1 MEKSFFES
9 KRWKVLMNYVYGL
22 GAAIVI
28 AGALFKIMHWKG
40 ADLMLI
46 VGMGTECI
54 IFVISSFEPV
64 HMDPDWSL
72 VYPELAGGESA
83 GDKKKGGSVTQQL
96 DTMLKEANVDSNVI
110 SSLGSGLQS
119 LSNNV
124 KEMATLSNA
133 AVATKEY
140 AESASAAAGNMNAI
154 SNSTAEVASSMGS
167 LSGGL
172 SNLVSNL
179 SASENETLKFKE
191 EIAKLNSNLASLNTV
206 YGNMLS
212 AMGGGR

>member
-72 VYPELAGGESA
+72 VYPELAGAESA

-140 AESASAAAGNMNAI
+140 AESASAAASNMNAI

>member
-9 KRWKVLMNYVYGL
+9 KRWKVIMNYVYGL

-46 VGMGTECI
+46 VGMGTECV
-54 IFVISSFEPV
+54 IFVISSFEPI

-72 VYPELAGGESA
+72 VYPELAGDESA
-83 GDKKKGGSVTQQL
+83 DGGKKKGTITQQL

-119 LSNNV
+119 LSSNV
-124 KEMATLSNA
+124 KEMASLSNA
-133 AVATKEY
+133 SVATKEY
-140 AESASAAAGNMNAI
+140 AESASAAANNMNAI
-154 SNSTAEVASSMGS
+154 SNSSAEVANSMGS

-172 SNLVSNL
+172 SNFVNNL
-179 SASENETLKFKE
+179 SASENETVKFKE

>member
-140 AESASAAAGNMNAI
+140 AESASAAASNMNAI

>member
-72 VYPELAGGESA
+72 VYPELAGGEVA
-83 GDKKKGGSVTQQL
+83 DKKKGTITQQL

-119 LSNNV
+119 LSSNV
-124 KEMATLSNA
+124 KEMASLSNA

-140 AESASAAAGNMNAI
+140 AESASAAASNMNAI
-154 SNSTAEVASSMGS
+154 SNNTAEVANSMGS

-172 SNLVSNL
+172 SNLVNNL

>member
-1 MEKSFFES
+1 MEKSFFET
-9 KRWKVLMNYVYGL
+9 KKWKVIMNFLYGF

-46 VGMGTECI
+46 VGMGTECV
-54 IFVISSFEPV
+54 IFSISSFEPV
-64 HMDPDWSL
+64 YMDPDWSL
-72 VYPELAGGESA
+72 VYPELAGGDSDD
-83 GDKKKGGSVTQQL
+83 GGKKKGTIRQQL

-124 KEMATLSNA
+124 KEMASLSNA

-140 AESASAAAGNMNAI
+140 AESVSAAASNMNAI
-154 SNSTAEVASSMGS
+154 SNSTAEVANSMGS

-172 SNLVSNL
+172 SNLVNNL
-179 SASENETLKFKE
+179 SASENETVKFKE
-191 EIAKLNSNLASLNTV
+191 EISKLNSNIAGLNTV

>member
-1 MEKSFFES
+1 
-9 KRWKVLMNYVYGL
+9 MNYVYGL

-46 VGMGTECI
+46 VGMGTECV

-72 VYPELAGGESA
+72 VYPELAGGESS
-83 GDKKKGGSVTQQL
+83 GHGKKSGSVTQQL
-96 DTMLKEANVDSNVI
+96 DSMLKEANVDANVI

-119 LSNNV
+119 LSTNV
-124 KEMATLSNA
+124 KEMASVSNA
-133 AVATKEY
+133 ALATKEY
-140 AESASAAAGNMNAI
+140 AESASAAANNMNAI
-154 SNSTAEVASSMGS
+154 SNSTAEVANSMGS

-172 SNLVSNL
+172 SNLVNNL

>member
-1 MEKSFFES
+1 
-9 KRWKVLMNYVYGL
+9 MNYVYGL

-83 GDKKKGGSVTQQL
+83 DGGKKKGTIHQQL
-96 DTMLKEANVDSNVI
+96 DSMLKEANVDANVI

-119 LSNNV
+119 LSTNV
-124 KEMATLSNA
+124 KEMANLSNA
-133 AVATKEY
+133 AVATNEY
-140 AESASAAAGNMNAI
+140 ADSASKAAKNMNDI
-154 SNSTAEVASSMGS
+154 SNSTAMVADSMGS

>member
-9 KRWKVLMNYVYGL
+9 KRWKVIMNYVYGL

-83 GDKKKGGSVTQQL
+83 DGGKKKGTITQQL
-96 DTMLKEANVDSNVI
+96 DSMLKEANVDSNVI

-119 LSNNV
+119 LSTNV
-124 KEMATLSNA
+124 KEMANLSNA
-133 AVATKEY
+133 AVATNEY
-140 AESASAAAGNMNAI
+140 ADSASKAAKNMNDI
-154 SNSTAEVASSMGS
+154 SNSTAMVADSMGS

-191 EIAKLNSNLASLNTV
+191 EISKLNSNLASLNTV

>member
-9 KRWKVLMNYVYGL
+9 KRWKVIMNYVYGL

-54 IFVISSFEPV
+54 IFVISSFEPI

-72 VYPELAGGESA
+72 VYPELAGDESA
-83 GDKKKGGSVTQQL
+83 DGGKKKGTITQQL

-119 LSNNV
+119 LSSNV
-124 KEMATLSNA
+124 KEMASLSNA
-133 AVATKEY
+133 SVATKEY
-140 AESASAAAGNMNAI
+140 AESASAAANNMNAI
-154 SNSTAEVASSMGS
+154 SNSSAEVANSMGS

-172 SNLVSNL
+172 SNFVNNL
-179 SASENETLKFKE
+179 SASENETVKFKE

>member
-9 KRWKVLMNYVYGL
+9 KRWKVIMNYVYGL

-83 GDKKKGGSVTQQL
+83 DGGKKKGTITQQL
-96 DTMLKEANVDSNVI
+96 DSMLKEANVDANVI

-119 LSNNV
+119 LSTNV
-124 KEMATLSNA
+124 KEMANLSNA
-133 AVATKEY
+133 AVATNEY
-140 AESASAAAGNMNAI
+140 ADSASKAAKNMNDI
-154 SNSTAEVASSMGS
+154 SNSTAMVADSMGS

>member
-1 MEKSFFES
+1 
-9 KRWKVLMNYVYGL
+9 MNYVYGL

-46 VGMGTECI
+46 VGMGTECV
-54 IFVISSFEPV
+54 IFVISSFEPI

-72 VYPELAGGESA
+72 VYPELAGDESA
-83 GDKKKGGSVTQQL
+83 DGGKKKGTITQQL

-119 LSNNV
+119 LSSNV
-124 KEMATLSNA
+124 KEMASLSNA
-133 AVATKEY
+133 SVATKEY
-140 AESASAAAGNMNAI
+140 AESASAAANNMNAI
-154 SNSTAEVASSMGS
+154 SNSSAEVANSMGS

-172 SNLVSNL
+172 SNFVNNL
-179 SASENETLKFKE
+179 SASENETVKFKE